1 MNLEILVS
9 GQIHMWMTFAIIA
22 GAIFL
27 YASEKI
33 SLEATS
39 LLIVV
44 ILLTLFSS
52 YPLTDDTGQLLIGA
66 NELLRGFANP
76 ALIAI
81 LALLVMG
88 QGLFRSG
95 ALENLI
101 ELSTQNAGRNPYGA
115 AFIALTAVIILS
127 AFLNNTPVVLM
138 FIPVIAAISSKGNLN
153 NSTMMMS
160 LSFLS
165 ILGGMLTLI
174 GSSTNLLVASTAS
187 QLGIAEIGFFDQ
199 TVVGLFLMILGA
211 VYVLFI
217 MPFILGEAKNGKQKT
232 EAPVSGRQY
241 IVEVRLRSGD
251 NLVGASS
258 SSGFFPAIQGMTLQM
273 VEGRKGILLPPFDDY
288 ELQVGDRLF
297 LAATRKELSETL
309 STTDHFLS
317 SNIRSVQLR
326 SNTQKSEDL
335 VLAELVVAPGSRM
348 TSRAIYQTGFSHET
362 DCLIVGVQRRSRML
376 RHQLSDIR
384 LEAGDVLL
392 VLGAPESIQN
402 LRGNRD
408 ALLMEWSAQELPN
421 FANANKARIIFAL
434 SILSAALGI
443 VPVVVAAMGGAL
455 AMLLTGVL
463 NIRQAGRGID
473 MRIYLLVGAALS
485 MSAAMSA
492 TGGADYLASGFIGL
506 FDGYS
511 VVIILSAFFLICAV
525 ITNVLSNNATAVLF
539 TPIAIDLAGKLG
551 VDPTPF
557 IFAVIFAANCSFA
570 TPIAYQ
576 TNLLVMTPGN
586 FNFKDYVK
594 SGVPLVIIIW
604 IGFSFIAPW
613 YYGL

>member
-1 MNLEILVS
+1 
-9 GQIHMWMTFAIIA
+9 MWMTFVIIA
-22 GAIFL
+22 GAVFF

-39 LLIVV
+39 LLVVV
-44 ILLTLFSS
+44 ILLAVFSF
-52 YPLTDDTGQLLIGA
+52 YPLTDNIGQPILGA
-66 NELLRGFANP
+66 DELLRGFANP
-76 ALIAI
+76 ALISI

-95 ALENLI
+95 ALEHLI
-101 ELSTQNAGRNPYGA
+101 ELSTRNAGRNPYLA
-115 AFIALTAVIILS
+115 AVIALIAVIILS

-138 FIPVIAAISSKGNLN
+138 FIPVIAAISSKGSLN

-174 GSSTNLLVASTAS
+174 GSSTNLLVANTAS
-187 QLGIAEIGFFDQ
+187 WLGIAPIGFFDQ
-199 TVVGLFLMILGA
+199 TVVGLFLMAIGA
-211 VYVLFI
+211 VYVLFV
-217 MPFILGEAKNGKQKT
+217 MPFILGEAKDDKKKSAT
-232 EAPVSGRQY
+232 PVSGRQY
-241 IVEVRLRSGD
+241 IVEVRLRPGD

-273 VEGRKGILLPPFDDY
+273 VEGQSGVLLPPFDDY
-288 ELQVGDRLF
+288 TLQVGDRLF
-297 LAATRKELSETL
+297 LAATRKELSDTL
-309 STTDHFLS
+309 STSDHFLTG
-317 SNIRSVQLR
+317 NIRSVQLR
-326 SNTQKSEDL
+326 SSTQKSEDL

-362 DCLIVGVQRRSRML
+362 DCLIVGVQRRTRML

-392 VLGAPESIQN
+392 VLGAPESVQN

-421 FANANKARIIFAL
+421 FANANKARLIFGLA
-434 SILSAALGI
+434 ILSAALGI
-443 VPVVVAAMGGAL
+443 VPVVTAAMGGAL
-455 AMLLTGVL
+455 MMLLTGVL
-463 NIRQAGRGID
+463 NIRQAGRGVD

-485 MSAAMSA
+485 MSEAMSA
-492 TGGADYLASGFIGL
+492 TGGAGYLASGFLGL
-506 FDGYS
+506 FDGYG
-511 VVIILSAFFLICAV
+511 VAIILSAFFLICAV

-539 TPIAIDLAGKLG
+539 TPIAINLASKLG

-586 FNFKDYVK
+586 FTFTDYLK
-594 SGVPLVIIIW
+594 AGAPLAFIIW
-604 IGFSFIAPW
+604 IGFSLIAPW